1 VGDFNGD
8 GLMDVAVPSWTGA
21 KVTVLLGKGN
31 GGFRIGSSLAVG
43 NKPSWV
49 AVADVN
55 GDGFLDLA
63 VSNAGDA
70 TVSVLLG
77 NGDGTFQAQK
87 PFSVRTKPVYVVA
100 ADFNGD
106 KRPDLAVVNQL
117 SNSVSILLGVGDGTF
132 RTATNY
138 TTGQGTSPV
147 SAVAG
152 DFIGNGRL
160 DLAFAASGNNT
171 VAVMLNHGDGTFSL
185 PLGYAVGS
193 TPSAVA
199 EGDFNND
206 GFVDLAVT
214 NSKASTV
221 SVLLGNGNGTFNT
234 ATNFPTGA
242 GPLSVVVQD
251 LNGDGKADLAV
262 GFSGIATGATN
273 GISILA
279 GNGDGTFQTH
289 VDHATKFLSGALT
302 EAVAVADFNGDG
314 SPDLVAAD
322 ALANI
327 VSVFLNTSLA
337 SPFPSKLAFGSQAV
351 GTSSNPKT
359 VTLNNSGSAI
369 LQVSGVTI
377 TGDFSQTNTCTA
389 PVDPGTSCSIS
400 VVFTPTQTGAR
411 TGVVTIT
418 DNSPTGTQAISLAG
432 TGR

>member
-1 VGDFNGD
+1 
-8 GLMDVAVPSWTGA
+8 MDVAVPSWTGA
-21 KVTVLLGKGN
+21 KVTILLGKGN
-31 GGFRIGSSLAVG
+31 GGVRSGGSFAVG

-49 AVADVN
+49 AAADVN
-55 GDGFLDLA
+55 GDGFLDLV
-63 VSNAGDA
+63 VSNAGDG

-87 PFSVRTKPVYVVA
+87 TFSARTKPVYVII

-106 KRPDLAVVNQL
+106 KKPDLAVVNQL

-132 RTATNY
+132 QAATSY

-147 SAVAG
+147 WAVAG
-152 DFIGNGRL
+152 DFIGNGKL
-160 DLAFAASGNNT
+160 DLAVAASGTNT
-171 VAVMLNHGDGTFSL
+171 VAVMLNHGNGTFSL

-206 GFVDLAVT
+206 GFLDLAVT
-214 NSKASTV
+214 NNKASTV

-234 ATNFPTGA
+234 ATNFPAGV
-242 GPLSVVVQD
+242 GPLSVVAQD
-251 LNGDGKADLAV
+251 LNGDGKVDLAV
-262 GFSGIATGATN
+262 GFSGITVGATN

-289 VDHATKFLSGALT
+289 VDHATKFLLGALT
-302 EAVAVADFNGDG
+302 EPVAVADFDGDG

-337 SPFPSKLAFGSQAV
+337 SPFPPKLGFGPQLV
-351 GTSSNPKT
+351 GTSSQPQT
-359 VTLNNSGSAI
+359 VTLNNSGSAL
-369 LQVSGVTI
+369 LQVSSVTA
-377 TGDFSQTNTCTA
+377 TGDYSQTNTCTA
-389 PVDPGTSCSIS
+389 PIDPGTSCSIS
-400 VVFTPTQTGAR
+400 VVFTPTQKGTR
-411 TGVVTIT
+411 TGIVTIT
-418 DNSPTGTQAISLAG
+418 DNSPSVTQTISLAG
-432 TGR
+432 IGR